1 MDPLALVVAGVA
13 AGAILLIV
21 IGLAGNSPVDPV
33 QARLTQLGSMQ
44 AKNLEELE
52 LQQPIIDRT
61 LRPLMARLS
70 GRMSK
75 MASASFTQTTEKRL
89 AIAGNPGNMRVADWL
104 GIKAIGAAVGG
115 LIFFALFVFPGVI
128 SFVPFPVSLI
138 MIPIGVMFG
147 YTIPEFWLG
156 GRVKKRQKAILL
168 QIPDALDLLTI
179 SVRAGLGFD
188 GALGKVVEKL
198 KGPLTEEFRR
208 ALAEIR
214 VGKPRRDALR
224 DIIPRTEVP
233 ALTNFI
239 GAIIQA
245 EQLGVSISK
254 VLQVQSEQLRI
265 ERRQRAEEMAA
276 KAPIKMLFPLVGCI
290 FPSLFIVILGP
301 AIILIMINLGSGA
314 GSAASGVASATRGV
328 ARNLDRTTV
337 LAERLET
344 AGSLWAKF
352 MGLMGRPS
360 LTVGGRSLAAREQ
373 RDPHDVHALPDRRG
387 VRVQA
392 GPRRGAGRPVR
403 APGTAGVDGA
413 GAARAWRGRGP
424 RAASRDDRRHGDRRR
439 RPGRGPR
446 GPVGRA
452 CLRGRGLVVPPA
464 RAGRRPT
471 SGAGSARLERTD
483 GHIAST
489 CERVDRRAAG
499 SDSQCGDHP
508 LASFVDWAG
517 PWRVDPGATN
527 SSRAAALR
535 SS

>member
-1 MDPLALVVAGVA
+1 MPSELIPIIVAGAA

-52 LQQPIIDRT
+52 LQAPLVDRT
-61 LRPLMARLS
+61 LRPLANRLS
-70 GRMSK
+70 GRMSRV
-75 MASASFTQTTEKRL
+75 ASTSFTQTTEKRL
-89 AIAGNPGNMRVADWL
+89 ALAGTPGNMRVADWL
-104 GIKAIGAAVGG
+104 GIKAIGAIVGAG
-115 LIFFALFVFPGVI
+115 IFFLLFIFPGPI
-128 SFVPFPVSLI
+128 GFIPFPINFV
-138 MIPIGVMFG
+138 MIPVGLLFG

-156 GRVKKRQKAILL
+156 GRVRKRQKAILL

-301 AIILIMINLGSGA
+301 AIILIVLNLN
-314 GSAASGVASATRGV
+314 V
-328 ARNLDRTTV
+328 
-337 LAERLET
+337 
-344 AGSLWAKF
+344 
-352 MGLMGRPS
+352 
-360 LTVGGRSLAAREQ
+360 
-373 RDPHDVHALPDRRG
+373 
-387 VRVQA
+387 
-392 GPRRGAGRPVR
+392 
-403 APGTAGVDGA
+403 
-413 GAARAWRGRGP
+413 
-424 RAASRDDRRHGDRRR
+424 
-439 RPGRGPR
+439 
-446 GPVGRA
+446 
-452 CLRGRGLVVPPA
+452 
-464 RAGRRPT
+464 
-471 SGAGSARLERTD
+471 
-483 GHIAST
+483 
-489 CERVDRRAAG
+489 
-499 SDSQCGDHP
+499 
-508 LASFVDWAG
+508 
-517 PWRVDPGATN
+517 
-527 SSRAAALR
+527 
-535 SS
+535 